1 MLVHAANTSLLLLNY
16 RVNKEFIIENFCENT
31 DRPEMHCNGKCH
43 LKKQIEQEQNQRSE
57 NPVSAESV
65 SLVLAFEELQD
76 FRFIPV
82 VNSTSNNERPY
93 FFRNYSM
100 HLVGVFRPPQV

>member
-1 MLVHAANTSLLLLNY
+1 M
-16 RVNKEFIIENFCENT
+16 NK

-43 LKKQIEQEQNQRSE
+43 LKKQIEQDENQRSE

-76 FRFIPV
+76 FGFIPV
-82 VNSTSNNERPY
+82 VNSTIKIEHPY
-93 FFRNYSM
+93 FLGNYSV
-100 HLVGVFRPPQV
+100 HLIGVFRPPQV